1 MLAVIIIIKKK
12 ELNTLR
18 LNEIKSAYCNLRN
31 ETKQN
36 ENL

>member
-1 MLAVIIIIKKK
+1 MLAIIIIKK

-18 LNEIKSAYCNLRN
+18 LNEFKSAYFHLRN